1 MIWVRIVCLVIGY
14 AFGLFQTGYIYS
26 RAKGVDI
33 RQHGSGNVG
42 TTNLKRVLGVKAG
55 VITYIGDALKLLIA
69 VFLVMF
75 VFRDSGIDV
84 YMLAVYTALGCVLGH
99 NFPFYLKFKGG
110 KGIAVTSALVISTL
124 DWRYILISFGIFF
137 LVVGI
142 TRMVSLGSL
151 CLVSSF
157 FVSVLITTQLGYSK
171 YDTPFKYETYIILAI
186 ITALAYFQH
195 RANIK
200 RIANGTESKFT
211 FKKKPDVEI

>member
-1 MIWVRIVCLVIGY
+1 
-14 AFGLFQTGYIYS
+14 
-26 RAKGVDI
+26 
-33 RQHGSGNVG
+33 
-42 TTNLKRVLGVKAG
+42 
-55 VITYIGDALKLLIA
+55 
-69 VFLVMF
+69 MF

-157 FVSVLITTQLGYSK
+157 FVSVLITTQLGFSK
-171 YDTPFKYETYIILAI
+171 YDTPYKYETYIILAI

>member
-157 FVSVLITTQLGYSK
+157 FVSVLITTQLGFSK
-171 YDTPFKYETYIILAI
+171 YDTPYKYETYIILAI

-200 RIANGTESKFT
+200 RIASGTESKFT